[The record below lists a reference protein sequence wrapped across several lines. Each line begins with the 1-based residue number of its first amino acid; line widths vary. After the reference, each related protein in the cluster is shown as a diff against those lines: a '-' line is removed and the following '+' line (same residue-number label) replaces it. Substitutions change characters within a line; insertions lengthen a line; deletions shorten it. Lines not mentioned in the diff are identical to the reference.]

1 MAHNDAKCDHNTS
14 KKALP
19 LTMHSKETQ
28 TLENKTKTKTK
39 RTPSI
44 KQLATRH

>member
-14 KKALP
+14 KKTPLRALP

-28 TLENKTKTKTK
+28 TLENKTKTK
-39 RTPSI
+39 RTSSI
-44 KQLATRH
+44 KQLAT